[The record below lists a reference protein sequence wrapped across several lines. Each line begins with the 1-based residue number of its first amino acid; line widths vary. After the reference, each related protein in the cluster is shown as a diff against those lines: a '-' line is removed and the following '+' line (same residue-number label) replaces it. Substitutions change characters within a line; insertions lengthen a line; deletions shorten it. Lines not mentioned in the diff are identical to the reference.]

1 MVSVK
6 LYSTQNCP
14 YCRLTKAYLEK
25 LGVVYENIDVGINRL
40 AAKEMIELSGQYGVP
55 VIVVDNEVITGFNTD
70 RLNELFGSGRVE
82 GDYDVIIL
90 GGGPAGMTAA
100 TYAARKAL
108 KNIII
113 TENIGGQALESWA
126 IENYMGF
133 RMVTGNELME
143 KFEEKI
149 REANI
154 QIEFDSVI
162 TIEPAKNR
170 FVVGTLSGQTF
181 FGKSLIITT
190 GVRPRWLGLDDEQK
204 FIGHGESV
212 CSTCDGPLFKDKAV
226 GIVGGGNY
234 ALTTAIEM
242 SSIAKSVYLIVR
254 SKIRADDV
262 YVRQYREK
270 ENIRT
275 LVNYVVSGLHGDAFL
290 SGITVKERDTG
301 EEEKIALDGLFLAI
315 GHDANTDFLD
325 GFVDVNEIGEIL
337 VDENCHTSRDGVF
350 AAGDVTSI
358 NGKQVIIAAGEG
370 AKAALEVYG
379 YLIGK

>member
-6 LYSTQNCP
+6 VYSTQNCP
-14 YCRLTKAYLEK
+14 YCRLAKAYLEK
-25 LGVVYENIDVGINRL
+25 LGVVYENIDVGTDRL

-55 VIVVDNEVITGFNTD
+55 VIVVDDEVISGFNTD
-70 RLNELFGSGRVE
+70 RLNELFGGGRRE

-149 REANI
+149 REEGI

-181 FGKSLIITT
+181 SGKSLIITT
-190 GVRPRWLGLDDEQK
+190 GVRPRWLGLTDEQK

-212 CSTCDGPLFKDKAV
+212 CSTCDGPLFKDKVV

-262 YVRQYREK
+262 YVRQYRDK
-270 ENIRT
+270 ENIHT

-301 EEEKIALDGLFLAI
+301 EEEKITLDGLFLAI

-350 AAGDVTSI
+350 AAGDVTSV

>member
-6 LYSTQNCP
+6 VYSTQNCP
-14 YCRLTKAYLEK
+14 YCRLAKAYLEK
-25 LGVVYENIDVGINRL
+25 LGVVYENIDVGTDRL

-55 VIVVDNEVITGFNTD
+55 VIVVDDEVITGFNTD
-70 RLNELFGSGRVE
+70 RLNELFGGGRVE

-108 KNIII
+108 NNIII

-143 KFEEKI
+143 KFEEKV

-162 TIEPAKNR
+162 TIEPGKNR

-190 GVRPRWLGLDDEQK
+190 GVRPRWLGLKDEQK
-204 FIGHGESV
+204 FIGHGESI
-212 CSTCDGPLFKDKAV
+212 CSTCDGPLFKDKVV
-226 GIVGGGNY
+226 G
-234 ALTTAIEM
+234 
-242 SSIAKSVYLIVR
+242 
-254 SKIRADDV
+254 
-262 YVRQYREK
+262 
-270 ENIRT
+270 
-275 LVNYVVSGLHGDAFL
+275 VVF
-290 SGITVKERDTG
+290 T
-301 EEEKIALDGLFLAI
+301 
-315 GHDANTDFLD
+315 
-325 GFVDVNEIGEIL
+325 
-337 VDENCHTSRDGVF
+337 
-350 AAGDVTSI
+350 
-358 NGKQVIIAAGEG
+358 
-370 AKAALEVYG
+370 
-379 YLIGK
+379 

>member
-6 LYSTQNCP
+6 VYSTQNCP
-14 YCRLTKAYLEK
+14 YCRLAKAYLEK
-25 LGVVYENIDVGINRL
+25 LGVVYENIDVGTDRA

-55 VIVVDNEVITGFNTD
+55 VIVVDDEVISGFNTD
-70 RLNELFGSGRVE
+70 RLNELFAGGRTE

-149 REANI
+149 RDANI

-162 TIEPAKNR
+162 TIEPAKEG

-181 FGKSLIITT
+181 SGKSLIITT
-190 GVRPRWLGLDDEQK
+190 GVKPRWLGLADEQK

-212 CSTCDGPLFKDKAV
+212 CSTCDGPLFKDKVV

-262 YVRQYREK
+262 YVSQYRDK

-301 EEEKIALDGLFLAI
+301 EEEKITLDGLFLAI